1 MRRTL
6 VNIIGVLGL
15 VCGGVFLPLWQ
26 VGSIATEHGTASVL
40 PVSEPVSLRP
50 IAPLQHEE
58 PVAETAFLQ
67 EEGIPTEDIPHP
79 VLDSAR
85 TDIRNSNPQSYPAL
99 QSPLILEKHKR
110 IAASVLDAMPEA
122 CRGVL
127 QNFFVRYEGSEKRG
141 LAGKTTMI
149 LDGTVPDDEFG
160 ALFIHEL
167 GHVMDLNP
175 DVRCLGG
182 SAASGRS
189 VFQDGPDPVYNDDP
203 SAEFYAISWLNA
215 ETPKSNVTGD
225 DFASGYAQTN
235 PFEDFSESFA
245 YFLLQN
251 EAFKARAD
259 ANPVMKRK
267 YEWFRTH
274 LFPQVPQL
282 ARGFHVWGGKVPWD
296 ATKLPY
302 QWL

>member
-40 PVSEPVSLRP
+40 PVSEPISLQP
-50 IAPLQHEE
+50 IAPLQHEK
-58 PVAETAFLQ
+58 PVAEKAFLT
-67 EEGIPTEDIPHP
+67 EEEIPTEEIPN
-79 VLDSAR
+79 
-85 TDIRNSNPQSYPAL
+85 RNLNPDPNPNPQSYPVLA
-99 QSPLILEKHKR
+99 SPLILEKHKLM
-110 IAASVLDAMPEA
+110 AAKVLDALPEA

-127 QNFFVRYEGSEKRG
+127 QNFFVRYEGAEKRG
-141 LAGKTTMI
+141 LAGKSTMI
-149 LDGTVPDDEFG
+149 LDGTVSDAEFG
-160 ALFIHEL
+160 ALFTHEL

-175 DVRCLGG
+175 DVKCLGG
-182 SAASGRS
+182 SAKSGRS
-189 VFQDGPDPVYNDDP
+189 AFQDGPDPVYADDP
-203 SAEFYAISWLNA
+203 SAEFYSISWLNA
-215 ETPKSNVTGD
+215 ETPKANMTAD
-225 DFASGYAQTN
+225 DFVSGYAQSD
-235 PFEDFSESFA
+235 PFEDFAESFA

-267 YEWFRTH
+267 YEWFRMH
-274 LFPQVPQL
+274 LFAQLPQL
-282 ARGFHVWGGKVPWD
+282 ARGFHVWGGEVPWD